1 MPKVEFNINNYV
13 EFELTEAG
21 VEAMYAA
28 DEPYRGYKW
37 FVEKEYFVGQVVRM
51 QMWGMISKFGER
63 TKLGKQTFCNN
74 AIITLEIKQG

>member
-37 FVEKEYFVGQVVRM
+37 FVEKEYFVGQFIKMPV
-51 QMWGMISKFGER
+51 WKMISTFGEC
-63 TKLGKQTFCNN
+63 TQIGKQTFCNS
-74 AIITLEIKQG
+74 ATITIEIRE